1 VWGASSVLEGGRRPE
16 RLVVIEFDS
25 MEAAR
30 EWYDSEGY
38 RAACEV
44 RKDAGDWR
52 MVVVDGL

>member
-1 VWGASSVLEGGRRPE
+1 
-16 RLVVIEFDS
+16 